1 VIELYR
7 KDDEF
12 SINVNGR
19 LLMSS
24 RMHGSEEALAEVAI
38 TALGERAG
46 MRVLVGGLG
55 CGYTLR
61 AALNKLGDDAS
72 VVVAE
77 LVPAVV
83 KWNREVLGEL
93 ADWPLNDAR
102 VSVSE
107 GDVLEHL
114 GSVGAAAYDVILLDV
129 DNGPIAFTQDSNAW
143 LYSPPGLEQIRRVLA
158 PGGVVAVWSAAT
170 DAVFSANLQTAGF
183 AVVEHHVRARS
194 HRGGFHH
201 VVWVATPVEAAD
213 HALPQARATNDGA
226 PERGARKRRPSTK
239 RARRAEGRGG
249 PR

>member
-1 VIELYR
+1 MIELFR

-38 TALGERAG
+38 TALGERPG

-61 AALNKLGDDAS
+61 AALDKLGSDAS

-83 KWNREVLGEL
+83 KWNREVMGGL
-93 ADWPLNDAR
+93 AEWPLNDAR
-102 VSVSE
+102 VSVIE
-107 GDVLEHL
+107 VDVLDHL
-114 GSVGAAAYDVILLDV
+114 RAVAAAAYDVILLDV

-143 LYSPPGLEQIRRVLA
+143 LYSPAGLEEIRRVLA

-170 DAVFSANLQTAGF
+170 DGVFSATLQAAAF
-183 AVVEHHVRARS
+183 AVVEHHVRARAQK
-194 HRGGFHH
+194 GGFHH
-201 VVWVATPVEAAD
+201 VVWVASPIDAA
-213 HALPQARATNDGA
+213 TTSA
-226 PERGARKRRPSTK
+226 PRRDARKRRPSTK

>member
-12 SINVNGR
+12 NINVNGR

-24 RMHGSEEALAEVAI
+24 TMHGSEEALAEVAI
-38 TALGERAG
+38 TALGERPG

-61 AALNKLGDDAS
+61 AALNKLGSDAS

-83 KWNREVLGEL
+83 KWNREVLGGL
-93 ADWPLNDAR
+93 AEWPLNDER

-107 GDVLEHL
+107 GDVLDHL
-114 GSVGAAAYDVILLDV
+114 RSIEAAAYDVILLDV

-143 LYSPPGLEQIRRVLA
+143 LYSPPGLEEIRRVLA

-170 DAVFSANLQTAGF
+170 DAVFSANLQAAGF
-183 AVVEHHVRARS
+183 TVVEHHVRARS
-194 HRGGFHH
+194 HRSGFNH
-201 VVWVATPVEAAD
+201 VVWVASPVDVARSVLERAA
-213 HALPQARATNDGA
+213 R
-226 PERGARKRRPSTK
+226 RRRPSTK

-249 PR
+249 SR

>member
-1 VIELYR
+1 VIELFR

-24 RMHGSEEALAEVAI
+24 TMHGSEEALAEVAI

-46 MRVLVGGLG
+46 TRVLVGGLG

-61 AALNKLGDDAS
+61 AALNKLGSDAS

-83 KWNREVLGEL
+83 KWNREVMGGL

-107 GDVLEHL
+107 GDVLDHL
-114 GSVGAAAYDVILLDV
+114 RAVAAAAYDVILLDV

-143 LYSPPGLEQIRRVLA
+143 LYSPQGLEEIRRVLA
-158 PGGVVAVWSAAT
+158 PGGVVAVWSAAP
-170 DAVFSANLQTAGF
+170 DAGFSANLQTAGF
-183 AVVEHHVRARS
+183 AVVEHHVRARA
-194 HRGGFHH
+194 HRAGWNH
-201 VVWVATPVEAAD
+201 VVWVASPVEVTPS
-213 HALPQARATNDGA
+213 ALERAL
-226 PERGARKRRPSTK
+226 RKRRPSTK

>member
-1 VIELYR
+1 MIELFR

-24 RMHGSEEALAEVAI
+24 TMHGSEEALAEVAI
-38 TALGERAG
+38 AALGERAG

-61 AALNKLGDDAS
+61 AALNKLGSDAS

-83 KWNREVLGEL
+83 KWNREVMGEL
-93 ADWPLNDAR
+93 ADWPLKDAR
-102 VSVSE
+102 ASVIE
-107 GDVLEHL
+107 VDVLDHL
-114 GSVGAAAYDVILLDV
+114 RAVEAGAYDAILLDV

-143 LYSPPGLEQIRRVLA
+143 LYSPPGLEEIRRVLS

-170 DAVFSANLQTAGF
+170 DAVFSANLQTSGF
-183 AVVEHHVRARS
+183 AVTEHHVRARS
-194 HRGGFHH
+194 HRAGWNH
-201 VVWVATPVEAAD
+201 VVWVASPVEVTPS
-213 HALPQARATNDGA
+213 ALERA
-226 PERGARKRRPSTK
+226 ARKRRPATK

>member
-24 RMHGSEEALAEVAI
+24 TMHGSEEALAEVAI

-61 AALNKLGDDAS
+61 AALNKLGSDAS

-83 KWNREVLGEL
+83 KWNREVMGAL

-114 GSVGAAAYDVILLDV
+114 RSIEAAAYDVILLDV

-170 DAVFSANLQTAGF
+170 DSVFSANLQAAGF

-194 HRGGFHH
+194 HRAGFNH
-201 VVWVATPVEAAD
+201 VVWVATPVEPAA
-213 HALPQARATNDGA
+213 HAAPQARATNGA

-249 PR
+249 SR